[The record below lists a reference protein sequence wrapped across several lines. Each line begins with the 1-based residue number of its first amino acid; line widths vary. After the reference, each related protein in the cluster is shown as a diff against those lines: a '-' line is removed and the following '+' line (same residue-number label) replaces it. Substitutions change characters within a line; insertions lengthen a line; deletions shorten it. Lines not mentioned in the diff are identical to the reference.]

1 MGVLSLLLL
10 VYLITINPLTE
21 CASCN
26 ESVCGSV
33 VSKCLL
39 NRSCEC
45 ELPGKCTSLKIC
57 KKCLDK
63 HYTECCPC
71 VDMCPTESVR
81 NVTESEISEFNGN
94 SAIFDV
100 LSRVPDNELY
110 ATYFNGEL
118 IPSNKLIE
126 YDDVNL
132 YGQKNCTVIFW
143 NSCMTNKKC
152 ETSCEDMGAQ
162 SSRWF
167 LDGCCECIGDSCIP
181 SGINE
186 NKCNHCPD
194 EDELIE
200 NGFDYDSF
208 DVEDLQFGEGTEVM
222 SVKSEVGELPESPVN
237 FTSFVDY
244 YDKMLTIHDIPVGKK
259 SSAKCVMLYI
269 NDCMSLSNC
278 IRKCERMGS
287 SSYRMFADGCCECVG
302 FKCPLYGIEESK
314 CEFERKSCDSET
326 ISKDYMYESN
336 EEDDYVD

>member
-10 VYLITINPLTE
+10 VYFITIHPLTE
-21 CASCN
+21 SASCN

-45 ELPGKCTSLKIC
+45 ELPGKCTSLKMC

-81 NVTESEISEFNGN
+81 NTTESEVAEFHGN
-94 SAIFDV
+94 AAIFDA
-100 LSRVPDNELY
+100 LARMPDNSLY
-110 ATYFNGEL
+110 STYFNGKL
-118 IPSNKLIE
+118 IPSDKLIE
-126 YDDVNL
+126 YEDDFR
-132 YGQKNCTVIFW
+132 QKNCTVIFW

-152 ETSCEDMGAQ
+152 EEACENMGAQ

-167 LDGCCECIGDSCIP
+167 LDGCCQCIGDSCIP

-186 NKCNHCPD
+186 SKCISCPD
-194 EDELIE
+194 QDEMNE

-208 DVEDLQFGEGTEVM
+208 DAEDLQFGEGVEVM
-222 SVKSEVGELPESPVN
+222 QVKSEVGVLPESPVKI
-237 FTSFVDY
+237 TSFVDY
-244 YDKMLTIHDIPVGKK
+244 YDKRLTIHEIPVGKK
-259 SSAKCVMLYI
+259 SSAKCFMLYL
-269 NDCMSLSNC
+269 NDCMTVSNC
-278 IRKCERMGS
+278 VRKCERMGA

-302 FKCPLYGIEESK
+302 TSCPLYGVDESK
-314 CEFERKSCDSET
+314 CEFDRKFCEIDNNSN
-326 ISKDYMYESN
+326 DYMYEGN
-336 EEDDYVD
+336 EEDDYDD